1 MQSIKDDS
9 YPQVNKPTSTQSEIE
24 DLDLDP
30 NFSNFQTYT
39 HFIMPCSSSGIK
51 KKKNENSQRRS
62 EKNFCFTYKRGIANQ
77 EIKISFFQK
86 WF

>member
-51 KKKNENSQRRS
+51 KKKMR
-62 EKNFCFTYKRGIANQ
+62 IAK
-77 EIKISFFQK
+77 EDLKKIFVLLIKEV
-86 WF
+86 